1 MKRNTEEQAERDRQR
16 VDLAP
21 RHPGRLHETVDMT
34 SPAIHLPPLLRR
46 ACAIGW
52 VLALS
57 SAGLAHA
64 EEPTIDEV
72 RYNPTEL
79 PPTGTGFRLMLT
91 GVLLTGAWYG
101 AAYGTSY
108 LYEDAPNS
116 KDLRLPIIGPWKA
129 LLDVGCGPEEKTC
142 STSTVVLRTSLAV
155 VSGVGQAGG
164 VLAFLEGV
172 FLETGSNTPKPVPA
186 TKPNARSERASQTA
200 GLDWSAVPVSLPGG
214 AGVELVGQ
222 F

>member
-1 MKRNTEEQAERDRQR
+1 M
-16 VDLAP
+16 
-21 RHPGRLHETVDMT
+21 
-34 SPAIHLPPLLRR
+34 
-46 ACAIGW
+46 
-52 VLALS
+52 LALS

-64 EEPTIDEV
+64 EEPTLDEV
-72 RYNPTEL
+72 RYHPTEL
-79 PPTGTGFRLMLT
+79 PPAGTGLRLMLT

-116 KDLRLPIIGPWKA
+116 KDLRLPVIGPWKA
-129 LLDVGCGPEEKTC
+129 LLDVGCGPKESTC

-164 VLAFLEGV
+164 VFAFLEGV
-172 FLETGSNTPKPVPA
+172 FLATGPSTPKAAPV
-186 TKPNARSERASQTA
+186 TKPNASSERAPQTA

>member
-1 MKRNTEEQAERDRQR
+1 
-16 VDLAP
+16 
-21 RHPGRLHETVDMT
+21 MT
-34 SPAIHLPPLLRR
+34 SPAIRLMPLLRH
-46 ACAIGW
+46 ACAVGL

-57 SAGLAHA
+57 RAGTAYA

-72 RYNPTEL
+72 RYNPTEQ
-79 PPTGTGFRLMLT
+79 PPTGTGFRMMLT

-116 KDLRLPIIGPWKA
+116 KDLRLPVIGPWKA
-129 LLDVGCGPEEKTC
+129 LLDVGCGPEESTC
-142 STSTVVLRTSLAV
+142 STSNVVLRTTLAV

-164 VLAFLEGV
+164 VLVFLEGL
-172 FLETGSNTPKPVPA
+172 FLDTGSNAPNPA
-186 TKPNARSERASQTA
+186 APNKPNARSGRAPETA
-200 GLDWSAVPVSLPGG
+200 RLTWSPISLPSG
-214 AGVELVGQ
+214 AGVEVFGQ

>member
-1 MKRNTEEQAERDRQR
+1 
-16 VDLAP
+16 
-21 RHPGRLHETVDMT
+21 MT
-34 SPAIHLPPLLRR
+34 SPAIRLLPLLRR

-72 RYNPTEL
+72 RYNPTEQ
-79 PPTGTGFRLMLT
+79 PPTGTGFRMMLT
-91 GVLLTGAWYG
+91 GVLLTGGWYG

-116 KDLRLPIIGPWKA
+116 KDLRLPVIGPWKA
-129 LLDVGCGPEEKTC
+129 LLDVGCGPEESTC
-142 STSTVVLRTSLAV
+142 STSTVVLRTTLAV

-164 VLAFLEGV
+164 VLVFLEGL
-172 FLETGSNTPKPVPA
+172 FLDTGSNTPQPA
-186 TKPNARSERASQTA
+186 SPTKPNARSERAPETA
-200 GLDWSAVPVSLPGG
+200 GLSWSATPISLPGG

>member
-1 MKRNTEEQAERDRQR
+1 
-16 VDLAP
+16 
-21 RHPGRLHETVDMT
+21 MT
-34 SPAIHLPPLLRR
+34 SPAIRLLPLLRR
-46 ACAIGW
+46 ACAVGL

-57 SAGLAHA
+57 SARAAHA

-79 PPTGTGFRLMLT
+79 PPPGTGFRMMLT
-91 GVLLTGAWYG
+91 GVLLTGVWYG

-116 KDLRLPIIGPWKA
+116 KDLRLPVIGPWKA
-129 LLDVGCGPEEKTC
+129 LHDVGCGPEEKTC
-142 STSTVVLRTSLAV
+142 STSTVVLRTTLAV

-172 FLETGSNTPKPVPA
+172 FLETGSNAPKQPA
-186 TKPNARSERASQTA
+186 APTKPNARSERAPETA
-200 GLDWSAVPVSLPGG
+200 GLSWSAAPISLPSG

>member
-1 MKRNTEEQAERDRQR
+1 
-16 VDLAP
+16 
-21 RHPGRLHETVDMT
+21 MT
-34 SPAIHLPPLLRR
+34 SPAIRLMPLLRR
-46 ACAIGW
+46 ACAIA
-52 VLALS
+52 VVVALS
-57 SAGLAHA
+57 SAGAAHA

-79 PPTGTGFRLMLT
+79 PPTGTGFRMMLT

-108 LYEDAPNS
+108 LYEDAPNA
-116 KDLRLPIIGPWKA
+116 KDLRLPVIGPWKA
-129 LLDVGCGPEEKTC
+129 MLDVGCGPEESTC
-142 STSTVVLRTSLAV
+142 STSTVVLRTTLAV

-164 VLAFLEGV
+164 VLVFLEGL
-172 FLETGSNTPKPVPA
+172 FLDTGSNAPQPA
-186 TKPNARSERASQTA
+186 SPTKPNARSERAPETA
-200 GLDWSAVPVSLPGG
+200 GLSWSATPISLPGG